1 MVGDLIYIYK
11 IQIFKVSNK
20 KILLII
26 QDLDYGGAEKVFI
39 SLANGFAKEGHSV
52 CLLLGKR
59 IGVYFDLV
67 DDSVIIE
74 DIDAITLLDFCRKLP
89 GFLKN
94 REFTHVFTAFDYI
107 SVAVCFIKKWKD
119 YNFKFIATLHYDL
132 PFQLSII
139 PKINQVWLSW
149 INKSFI
155 AKADK
160 LISVSK
166 GVGRG
171 FEKVVGKHMDN
182 LQTIYNPVFSDAIYR
197 YGAKPLDEPLK
208 GKKNIIFLGRLAEQ
222 KAPLFLLQAFSL
234 VQKKLQDVHLYI
246 VGDGPLRPRMEEYL
260 AQNKLTASVHLVG
273 FDPNPYKFL
282 AKGNLLVLS
291 SLYEGL
297 GNVIIE
303 ALALG
308 INVVSTDCP
317 SGPGEILDNGKYGWL
332 SPINDAKKLSHN
344 IIEALENPM
353 DGAILQKRAE
363 MFRESVIIKEYLT
376 VLE

>member
-1 MVGDLIYIYK
+1 M
-11 IQIFKVSNK
+11 SEK
-20 KILLII
+20 KILFII

-52 CLLLGKR
+52 CMLLGKR
-59 IGVYFDLV
+59 TGVYFDLV
-67 DDSVIIE
+67 DDAVVIE
-74 DIDAITLLDFCRKLP
+74 DIDAITLLDYCRKLP

-94 REFTHVFTAFDYI
+94 KEFTHVFTAFDYI
-107 SVAVCFIKKWKD
+107 SVAVYLIKKWKR

-132 PFQLSII
+132 PYQLSII
-139 PKINQVWLSW
+139 PKVNKMWLSW
-149 INKSFI
+149 INKTFI

-160 LISVSK
+160 LIAVSK

-171 FEKVVGKHMDN
+171 FEKVVGKQMDN
-182 LQTIYNPVFSDAIYR
+182 LQTIYNPVFSDAIFSYS
-197 YGAKPLDEPLK
+197 AEPLKEPLK
-208 GKKNIIFLGRLAEQ
+208 GKKNIIFIGRLVEQ
-222 KAPLFLLQAFSL
+222 KAPLFLLKAFCL
-234 VQKKLQDVHLYI
+234 VQKELPDVHLYI
-246 VGDGPLRPRMEEYL
+246 VADGPLRAEMEECL
-260 AQNKLTASVHLVG
+260 IKNKLTPFVHLVG
-273 FDPNPYKFL
+273 FDPNPYKYL

-332 SPINDAKKLSHN
+332 SPINDTKKLSHN

-353 DGAILQKRAE
+353 NSNILQTRAG
-363 MFRESVIIKEYLT
+363 MFRESVIVKEYLT

>member
-1 MVGDLIYIYK
+1 MSYICNK
-11 IQIFKVSNK
+11 FSIFSVSNK

-52 CLLLGKR
+52 CILLGKR

-67 DDSVIIE
+67 HEAVVIDDL
-74 DIDAITLLDFCRKLP
+74 DAITLLDYCIKLP
-89 GFLKN
+89 GYFKK

-107 SVAVCFIKKWKD
+107 SVAIYLIKKWKR
-119 YNFKFIATLHYDL
+119 YNFTFIATLHYDL
-132 PFQLSII
+132 PYQLSII
-139 PKINQVWLSW
+139 PKVNKVWLSW
-149 INKSFI
+149 VNKTFI

-171 FEKVVGKHMDN
+171 FEKVVGKHLDN
-182 LQTIYNPVFSDAIYR
+182 LQTIYNPVFSDAIFR
-197 YGAKPLDEPLK
+197 YGAEPLNEPLK

-222 KAPLFLLQAFSL
+222 KAPLFLLQTFSL
-234 VQKKLQDVHLYI
+234 VQKKMPEVHLYI
-246 VGDGPLRPRMEEYL
+246 VGDGPLRSDMEEYISL
-260 AQNKLTASVHLVG
+260 NKLTPFVHLMG
-273 FDPNPYKFL
+273 FDPNPYKYL

-332 SPINDAKKLSHN
+332 SPVSDATKLSYN
-344 IIEALENPM
+344 IIDALENPM
-353 DGAILQKRAE
+353 DSAILQGRAE
-363 MFRESVIIKEYLT
+363 MFIESVIVKEYLPL
-376 VLE
+376 LE